1 MGYISTFHASIR
13 VDHVSAENLVPADQ
27 SCPVCLFSGP
37 RAAVLRIQTTP
48 DIFYLKCPSC
58 GACSTSAMP
67 SPVYLE
73 NYYNKYY
80 AEADAD
86 VTIRNVNR
94 FARHIL
100 NRVNLPRENN
110 VLQILDFGGG
120 DGSVAIA
127 ISEILIK
134 ENSARKTNIVL
145 IDYSETKQIN
155 NQNISISK
163 KASLGNSPTNH
174 FGHKNVVTGP
184 LLRLQPLH
192 RRPRRRA
199 ALSGRALFR
208 AQITADDQSSTA
220 TPITKRTA

>member
-1 MGYISTFHASIR
+1 MGNISTFHASIR

-48 DIFYLKCPSC
+48 DIYYLKCPSC

-73 NYYNKYY
+73 DYYNKYY
-80 AEADAD
+80 AETDAG

-100 NRVNLPRENN
+100 NRVNLLSGNN

-163 KASLGNSPTNH
+163 KAS
-174 FGHKNVVTGP
+174 
-184 LLRLQPLH
+184 
-192 RRPRRRA
+192 
-199 ALSGRALFR
+199 
-208 AQITADDQSSTA
+208 
-220 TPITKRTA
+220 